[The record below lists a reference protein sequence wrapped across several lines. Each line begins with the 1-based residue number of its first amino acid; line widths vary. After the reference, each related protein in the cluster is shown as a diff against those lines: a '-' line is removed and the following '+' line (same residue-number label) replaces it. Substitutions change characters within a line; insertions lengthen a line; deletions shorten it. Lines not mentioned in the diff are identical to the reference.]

1 VSNKRTNHSAKTD
14 HRNGIA
20 ISYMMNARVKL
31 GKEEIKIK
39 IKIKNKNRYKKVGPC
54 KLGI

>member
-39 IKIKNKNRYKKVGPC
+39 IKIKNKK
-54 KLGI
+54 